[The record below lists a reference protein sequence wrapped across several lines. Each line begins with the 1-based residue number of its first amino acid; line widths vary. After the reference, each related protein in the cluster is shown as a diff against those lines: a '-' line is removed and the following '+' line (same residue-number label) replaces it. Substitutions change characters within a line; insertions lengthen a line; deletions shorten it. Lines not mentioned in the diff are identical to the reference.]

1 MVSFRQPSTS
11 SSGSS
16 VFCRN
21 ATTMASSAGVSTVL
35 FGALGPIGASAVVVR
50 PRHFFTVLGFR
61 PYSAA
66 RERVL
71 ACDAWS
77 SARIRGVVRALP

>member
-1 MVSFRQPSTS
+1 MVSLRQPSTS

-35 FGALGPIGASAVVVR
+35 LGALGPIGASAVVVR
-50 PRHFFTVLGFR
+50 LRHFFTVFGFR
-61 PYSAA
+61 QCRAA
-66 RERVL
+66 RDRVL
-71 ACDAWS
+71 SCDAWN
-77 SARIRGVVRALP
+77 SARRHGVVRAQP